1 MKNGKTLKEGVLH
14 ECPVEEEKGFEKKAF
29 SSAILVFSMKTKT
42 HKHHTALSSTPPDD
56 YMEVTP
62 PTPDALVGSTTLS
75 CSSAG
80 GGHLFKSNWA
90 RNGLKARLLLS
101 KPSPS
106 VVPRALQYLL
116 TSKSSTLHPL
126 QVLSRNNEQLQQ
138 GKRQCLA
145 KVAFRTV
152 QKKKTFQ
159 WLGQYRSNCLYK
171 RIHQRRK
178 RG

>member
-116 TSKSSTLHPL
+116 TSQSSTSSSASSFEP
-126 QVLSRNNEQLQQ
+126 E
-138 GKRQCLA
+138 
-145 KVAFRTV
+145 
-152 QKKKTFQ
+152 
-159 WLGQYRSNCLYK
+159 
-171 RIHQRRK
+171 
-178 RG
+178 

>member
-106 VVPRALQYLL
+106 VVPRA
-116 TSKSSTLHPL
+116 
-126 QVLSRNNEQLQQ
+126 
-138 GKRQCLA
+138 
-145 KVAFRTV
+145 
-152 QKKKTFQ
+152 
-159 WLGQYRSNCLYK
+159 
-171 RIHQRRK
+171 
-178 RG
+178 